1 MAKYVMKSVEEEVCS
16 HFNKFSK
23 FDDKKLFRINLKYKN
38 NIYFKSEHLHGLL
51 KI

>member
-16 HFNKFSK
+16 HFNKFLK
-23 FDDKKLFRINLKYKN
+23 FVNKQLFRSNLEYKN
-38 NIYFKSEHLHGLL
+38 NIYFKSKHSHGFL